1 MIRFLF
7 LVVALMLSP
16 IRSYSQDFQG
26 EVTYFSRT
34 AVDLD
39 LSDREMPEE
48 RKKQIM
54 QRVKE
59 ANERS
64 YVLTFDRNASIY
76 KEETTN
82 RPGNTRGRTRLGIRG
97 NSGGD
102 YYKNI
107 LAENYTQQ
115 KDLMGKAF
123 IVEDTL
129 EKLDWKLVNET
140 KKIGNYT
147 VSKAIATK
155 IVKRPNRRFF
165 RRGSD
170 NEAETEQSLFTEKE
184 IEVEAWYTLEIPINQ
199 GPGEYWG
206 LPGLI
211 LEINDDTTNLQC
223 IKLVLNPKE
232 KKEIVAP
239 DKGKKMSKDQY
250 EKIYQKKMEEMRQ
263 NFRGR
268 NGNGGGRRL

>member
-7 LVVALMLSP
+7 LVVALMISS

-54 QRVKE
+54 QRIKE

-76 KEETTN
+76 KEEVTN
-82 RPGNTRGRTRLGIRG
+82 RPANTRGRMRVGMRG

-102 YYKNI
+102 FYKN
-107 LAENYTQQ
+107 LVTENYLQQ
-115 KDLMGKAF
+115 QDLMGKAF

-129 EKLDWKLVNET
+129 EKLDWNLVNET

-147 VSKAIATK
+147 VSKATAKK
-155 IVKRPNRRFF
+155 IVKRPNRNAF
-165 RRGSD
+165 RRNSEKD
-170 NEAETEQSLFTEKE
+170 AETEQPLFTEKE

-223 IKLVLNPKE
+223 IKIVLNPSE
-232 KKEIVAP
+232 KKDIVAP
-239 DKGKKMSKDQY
+239 HKGKKMSKDKY
-250 EKIYQKKMEEMRQ
+250 EEIYQKKMEEMRQ

-268 NGNGGGRRL
+268 NGNGGGRRP